1 MRQVVFRRNGPPDV
15 LEVQEG
21 PDPQP
26 GPGQVR
32 VRVAAAGVN
41 FADVMARLGVYQD
54 APPLPSVVGYEVS
67 GTIEAVGDGV
77 DASRI
82 GEGVVAMTRFGG
94 YSDVVVVDDAQA
106 ARRPEGIDPV
116 HAAAIPVTGLTAWMI
131 LHVLGRIREGDRVLV
146 LGAGGGV
153 GLMALDM
160 LREVGAE
167 PWGAASPGKHARLT
181 ERGWPHLVDYR
192 QPDWTD
198 RLAAQVDGFDLVLD
212 PVGGSSWGTS
222 LDLLRPGGRLV
233 AYGMSANAVGER
245 RSMLTVLR
253 NLLSVPWL
261 RLMPIHLI
269 NENKGLLGVNMGR
282 LWDEGPRVR
291 QWLDEVLARVADGR
305 ITPDV
310 HATVPFSQAA
320 EAHRILQD
328 RENLGKVLL
337 VPDA

>member
-1 MRQVVFRRNGPPDV
+1 MRRVVFRRNGPPDV
-15 LEVQEG
+15 LEVQELD
-21 PDPQP
+21 DPTP
-26 GPGQVR
+26 GPGQLRIR
-32 VRVAAAGVN
+32 VDAAGVN
-41 FADVMARLGVYQD
+41 FADVMARLGVYPD

-67 GTIEAVGDGV
+67 GTVDAVGDGV
-77 DASRI
+77 SPDRV

-94 YSDVVVVDDAQA
+94 YSDAVLVDDGQA
-106 ARRPEGIDPV
+106 ARRPDGIDPI

-131 LHVLGRIREGDRVLV
+131 LHVFGRVREGDRVLV

-167 PWGAASPGKHARLT
+167 AWGAASPGKHDALRA
-181 ERGWPHLVDYR
+181 RGWEHLVDYR
-192 QPDWTD
+192 QPDWAA
-198 RLAAQVDGFDLVLD
+198 RLQSQTDGFDLVLD
-212 PVGGSSWGTS
+212 PVGGASWGHS
-222 LDLLRPGGRLV
+222 LDLLRAGGRLV

-245 RSMLTVLR
+245 RSVLTVAK
-253 NLLSVPWL
+253 NLWSVPWL
-261 RLMPIHLI
+261 RMMPIHLI
-269 NENKGLLGVNMGR
+269 NENKGVLGVNMGH

-291 QWLDEVLARVADGR
+291 TWLDEVLARVADGR

-310 HATVPFSQAA
+310 HAVVPFDQAA

-337 VPDA
+337 VP